1 MSPSLRNLASNS
13 LRLAFTFTPYPTRP
27 NPYVLRS
34 TRHRYLIFILLSII
48 LLLNLLI
55 AMLSFTFK
63 AVREES
69 TLKCRLSFA
78 QYILRLEMYAKLM
91 GLDTQVGGLS
101 PDGRRVYEFRAVEGG
116 GKGGGEDPFRD
127 EHDLTLD
134 DLKGEITALDDKL
147 TKVVSLLTVSKLST
161 VVSMATHA
169 HQSAKALAAEVASPK
184 VRAKSEIIIKTD
196 RL

>member
-1 MSPSLRNLASNS
+1 M
-13 LRLAFTFTPYPTRP
+13 
-27 NPYVLRS
+27 
-34 TRHRYLIFILLSII
+34 
-48 LLLNLLI
+48 
-55 AMLSFTFK
+55 
-63 AVREES
+63 
-69 TLKCRLSFA
+69 LKCRLSFA

-91 GLDTQVGGLS
+91 SLDTQVGGLS

-134 DLKGEITALDDKL
+134 DLLKGEITALDHKL

-169 HQSAKALAAEVASPK
+169 HQSAKALEAEVASPK
-184 VRAKSEIIIKTD
+184 VRAKSEISIKTD